1 METGSPSSQQQQV
14 IVVNNTS
21 NNDYNGLPTEST
33 SDTGA
38 SDETFTGYDYA
49 TNVRLANGYKFT
61 SGGGPTNTGVYTS
74 YPATNTPP
82 AASHQVINSYKNS
95 FTDWQKVIV
104 FLNLLWKQLSYYPS
118 TGFGDVSASAEQ
130 YTNGSYNAAYQ
141 QFHIRRDFSTEVIH
155 HQVHSCSTSG
165 GSSTGFYPPEH
176 QQSPLVITPTTGTNY
191 VTTAGSGDYYG
202 TVYDVTSSASSS
214 SSTSVYGDLNDQNHS
229 K

>member
-95 FTDWQKVIV
+95 FTYCPKVNV
-104 FLNLLWKQLSYYPS
+104 FLNLL
-118 TGFGDVSASAEQ
+118 
-130 YTNGSYNAAYQ
+130 
-141 QFHIRRDFSTEVIH
+141 
-155 HQVHSCSTSG
+155 
-165 GSSTGFYPPEH
+165 
-176 QQSPLVITPTTGTNY
+176 
-191 VTTAGSGDYYG
+191 
-202 TVYDVTSSASSS
+202 
-214 SSTSVYGDLNDQNHS
+214 
-229 K
+229 